1 MIQTEGPRGR
11 ELSVPIKLG
20 LETTFLHS
28 NGWYCCDTA
37 RCQSVATGR
46 KSRLTRRSL
55 CREDGPSAV
64 SKLRGLGGAM
74 RWACL
79 VALTAMTLT
88 DIAVASVVRHGSI
101 PRAYIG
107 SWAPSATSCA
117 PRSGGVVVL
126 SAKRYVGAERKC
138 SVRGVYETAGPHGPI
153 YSARMQCSGPAGAS
167 RKSVRNL
174 IIVPAGT
181 GQLSL
186 GSDFDNLKSYQRC
199 QSRRPT
205 ATQ

>member
-1 MIQTEGPRGR
+1 MDQ
-11 ELSVPIKLG
+11 
-20 LETTFLHS
+20 
-28 NGWYCCDTA
+28 
-37 RCQSVATGR
+37 
-46 KSRLTRRSL
+46 
-55 CREDGPSAV
+55 SAV
-64 SKLRGLGGAM
+64 SKSRGLRGGAM

-79 VALTAMTLT
+79 VALTGMTLT
-88 DIAVASVVRHGSI
+88 DIAVADIVRHGSI
-101 PRAYIG
+101 PHAYIG

-117 PRSGGVVVL
+117 PRSGSVVVL

-138 SVRGVYETAGPHGPI
+138 SVRAVYETAGPHGPI

-199 QSRRPT
+199 QSSRST